1 MDLYISDIKKREKLI
16 PKEHR
21 SFLLNYY
28 RLYNLFSDL
37 PQEELK
43 TLKDI
48 ITFKSQD
55 LISELGLDLKV
66 TDHHAWLNLLKT
78 GEQATRHCH
87 IIKDEQSI
95 SWVLFLDD
103 SDTLLNIEAPH
114 FIHEEG
120 KVKYNTYIKIRP
132 QKGKLI
138 FFPSWMFHFTNIHK
152 EKAPRLSIAG
162 KVIFG
167 P

>member
-1 MDLYISDIKKREKLI
+1 LDHYISEIKKREKLI

-21 SFLLNYY
+21 NFLLNYY
-28 RLYNLFSDL
+28 RLYNIFSDL
-37 PQEELK
+37 PQQELK

-48 ITFKSQD
+48 VTSQSKE
-55 LISELGLDLKV
+55 LIIELGLELKV
-66 TDHHAWLNLLKT
+66 SEHHAWLNLLKT

-87 IIKDEQSI
+87 VIKDEQSI

-114 FIHEEG
+114 FIHEEDE
-120 KVKYNTYIKIRP
+120 VKFNTYVKIKP

-152 EKAPRLSIAG
+152 EETPRLSIAG
-162 KVIFG
+162 KVILSQ
-167 P
+167 